1 MINLNIVTRC
11 TRLKYI
17 NDVKNSIFNTDKFEI
32 TWWLIFDTRNLK
44 EIDAD
49 FLESLQSVNCKTLFY
64 KGEDGDFGHQL
75 VNKVF
80 DQISDGFVYM
90 LDDDNIIHEDF
101 YENIHESIIKNPEK
115 RGFIFSQKVG
125 GRDFS
130 GLDVRMGSPENTK
143 VSHIDMA
150 QFILRRDL
158 IRSYRIDPM
167 NYIADSIFIEKI
179 YTENKDD
186 FFFINKILC
195 HYNYLSKDSGWVSS
209 PRILY
214 IGEDIPVLKSIAYEN
229 LGESDHLKVEY
240 RTDDSDLQ
248 NILNNFNPNA
258 IVVVGDPNN
267 GRNVISQPPD
277 IRRRAIHFDKSSS
290 SIGESAYQ
298 VAMNWILD
306 HNRRDTVSYFTP
318 IYNTGE
324 KLRLTYQSLQNQT
337 WNNWEWVIVN
347 DSTDDGKTLKIAEE
361 LASNDNRIKLYDFRK
376 KSGGVVGESKYRAAT
391 LCSGEILG
399 EVDHDDYLMPN
410 CTEMLLKASEK
421 HPQAGFFYTDCV
433 ELTSNWESPKFYGEG
448 FGLGYGKYKEE
459 MHFGRMMN
467 VAESFNINP
476 KTIRHIVGV
485 PNHIRAWRRKD
496 YMRIGGH
503 NRNLTIADDFE
514 LVIRTFLE
522 TIFVRIPKLGYLQ
535 FIHENG
541 SNTHKQSI
549 YDIQRRVRTI
559 SNYYNLRIKERF
571 HELGVNDWAFQE
583 NPHYPLL
590 TPSRFGDK
598 EEKVNLIYEEESGL
612 KQEFMSNTPPQS
624 ADPLNSELEY
634 MI

>member
-1 MINLNIVTRC
+1 MIKLNIVTRC

-17 NDVKNSIFNTDKFEI
+17 KEVRDSIFKTNKFEI
-32 TWWLIFDTRNLK
+32 KWWLIFDTRNLK
-44 EIDAD
+44 EIDVD
-49 FLESLQSVNCKTLFY
+49 FLESLQSINCESLFY
-64 KGEDGDFGHQL
+64 KGEEGDFGHQL
-75 VNKVF
+75 INKSF
-80 DQISDGFVYM
+80 DKIQDGFVYM
-90 LDDDNIIHEDF
+90 LDDDNIIHQDF
-101 YENIHESIIKNPEK
+101 YENLHKSINENPTK
-115 RGFIFSQKVG
+115 KGFIFSQKVD

-130 GLDVRMGSPENTK
+130 KLDIRIGSPENTK

-150 QFILRRDL
+150 QFVLEKSL
-158 IRSYRIDPM
+158 IGSYRIGPM
-167 NYIADSIFIEKI
+167 NYIADGMFIEKI
-179 YTENKDD
+179 YNENKEE
-186 FFFINKILC
+186 FIFIDKVMC
-195 HYNYLSKDSGWVSS
+195 HYNYLSKDSNWVSS

-214 IGEDIPVLKSIAYEN
+214 IGDDIPILKSIAYEN

-240 RTDDSDLQ
+240 QTDDSNLQ
-248 NILNNFNPNA
+248 KILNDFNPNA
-258 IVVVGDPNN
+258 IIVTGDISKANN
-267 GRNVISQPPD
+267 VLSQPPD
-277 IRRRAIHFDKSSS
+277 IRRRSIHFDKSSS
-290 SIGESAYQ
+290 STGESAYQ

-306 HNRRDTVSYFTP
+306 HNRKDTISYFTP

-324 KLRLTYQSLQNQT
+324 KLKLTYQSLQKQT

-361 LASNDNRIKLYDFRK
+361 LASNDNRIKLHDFRK

-391 LCSGEILG
+391 LCGGEILA
-399 EVDHDDYLMPN
+399 ELDHDDYLMPD
-410 CTEMLLKASEK
+410 CTEILLKASNRYPE
-421 HPQAGFFYTDCV
+421 AGFFYTDCV

-448 FGLGYGKYKEE
+448 FGLGYGKYREE
-459 MHFGRMMN
+459 MHLGRLMN

-485 PNHIRAWRRKD
+485 PNHVRAWRRKD

-549 YDIQRRVRTI
+549 FDIQRRVRTI
-559 SNYYNLRIKERF
+559 SNYYNLRIRDRF
-571 HELGVNDWAFQE
+571 QELGVNDWAFQE
-583 NPHYPLL
+583 NPHYPILS
-590 TPSRFGDK
+590 PSRFGDQ
-598 EEKVNLIYEEESGL
+598 EGKVNIIYQEESDIPL
-612 KQEFMSNTPPQS
+612 SNIPDSDQS
-624 ADPLNSELEY
+624 SSELEY
-634 MI
+634 II

>member
-1 MINLNIVTRC
+1 MIKLNIVTRC

-17 NDVKNSIFNTDKFEI
+17 KEVRDSIFKTDKFEI
-32 TWWLIFDTRNLK
+32 KWWLFFDTRNLK
-44 EIDAD
+44 EVDVD
-49 FLESLQSVNCKTLFY
+49 FLESLQSINCEPIFC
-64 KGEDGDFGHQL
+64 KGEEGDFGHQL
-75 VNKVF
+75 INKSF
-80 DQISDGFVYM
+80 DKIQDGFVYM
-90 LDDDNIIHEDF
+90 LDDDNIIHQDF
-101 YENIHESIIKNPEK
+101 YENLHKAINENPTK
-115 RGFIFSQKVG
+115 KGFIFSQKVD

-130 GLDVRMGSPENTK
+130 GLDIRIGSPENTK

-150 QFILRRDL
+150 QFILDRSL
-158 IRSYRIDPM
+158 IGSYRIDPM
-167 NYIADSIFIEKI
+167 NYIADGMFIEKV
-179 YTENKDD
+179 YNENKEE
-186 FFFINKILC
+186 FIFIDKVLC
-195 HYNYLSKDSGWVSS
+195 HYNYLSKDSNWVSS

-214 IGEDIPVLKSIAYEN
+214 IGDDIPILKSIAYEN

-248 NILNNFNPNA
+248 SVLNNFNPNA
-258 IVVVGDPNN
+258 IVVVGDVNKA
-267 GRNVISQPPD
+267 RNVISQPPD
-277 IRRRAIHFDKSSS
+277 IRRRSIHFDKSSPS
-290 SIGESAYQ
+290 TGESAYQ

-306 HNRRDTVSYFTP
+306 HNRKDTISYFTP

-324 KLRLTYQSLQNQT
+324 KLRLAYQSLQNQT
-337 WNNWEWVIVN
+337 CNNWEWVIVN

-361 LASNDNRIKLYDFRK
+361 LASNDNRIKLHDFRK

-391 LCSGEILG
+391 LCGGEILA
-399 EVDHDDYLMPN
+399 ELDHDDYLMPD

-421 HPQAGFFYTDCV
+421 HPEAGFFYTDCV

-448 FGLGYGKYKEE
+448 FGLGYGKYREE
-459 MHFGRMMN
+459 MHLGKLMN

-485 PNHIRAWRRKD
+485 PNHVRAWRRKD

-549 YDIQRRVRTI
+549 FDIQRRVRTI
-559 SNYYNLRIKERF
+559 SNYYNLRIRDRF
-571 HELGVNDWAFQE
+571 RELGVNDWAFQE
-583 NPHYPLL
+583 NPHYPLSS
-590 TPSRFGDK
+590 TSRFGDQ
-598 EEKVNLIYEEESGL
+598 EERVNIIYQEESN
-612 KQEFMSNTPPQS
+612 QESNISMSNIPNSDQS
-624 ADPLNSELEY
+624 NPELEY
-634 MI
+634 II